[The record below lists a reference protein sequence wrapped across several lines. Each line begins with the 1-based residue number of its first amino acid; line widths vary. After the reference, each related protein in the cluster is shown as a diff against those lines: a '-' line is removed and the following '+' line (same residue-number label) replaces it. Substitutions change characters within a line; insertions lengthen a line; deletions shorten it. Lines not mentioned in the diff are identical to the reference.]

1 MAKSKTEDTR
11 DTDSAAAGADDQ
23 ADAVRAAAQAAEEAM
38 RLAEQ
43 GMADGASG
51 EQDPEVS

>member
-43 GMADGASG
+43 GMADGASD